1 MEKMRN
7 RANIISLITTIRH
20 FSNAGDV
27 KDGGNVFLSETSYS
41 NKDPFSEASVE

>member
-7 RANIISLITTIRH
+7 RANIISLITTIRN

-27 KDGGNVFLSETSYS
+27 KDGGNVFLWETILTSI
-41 NKDPFSEASVE
+41 KTIFQKLQ